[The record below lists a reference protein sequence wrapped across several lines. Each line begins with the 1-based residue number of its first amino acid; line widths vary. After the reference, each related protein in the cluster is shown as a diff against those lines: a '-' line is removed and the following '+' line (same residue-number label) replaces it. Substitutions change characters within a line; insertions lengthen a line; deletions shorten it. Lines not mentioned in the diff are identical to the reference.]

1 MNGTKIK
8 LDISDKIIRTLGY
21 ILVTIYAI
29 ACVFPFLIIL
39 GTSFTSEAIVRVE
52 GVQLIPKE
60 FTTYAYELILKAGTI
75 GGSYIVTILMT
86 VCGTAVGLSIIAM
99 TGYAAAEKMDSLTGM
114 LFLSTFI
121 LQAFSRRDLHPITW

>member
-75 GGSYIVTILMT
+75 GRIL
-86 VCGTAVGLSIIAM
+86 
-99 TGYAAAEKMDSLTGM
+99 YRNNFNDGM
-114 LFLSTFI
+114 RYGRWLKHH
-121 LQAFSRRDLHPITW
+121 A